1 MPSSRRFDCD
11 GDGGDGGQTVLTDVS
26 VARAEQV
33 RTSGRGWRTEKSTF
47 VVVRVA
53 MVVTVME
60 ARRSGQKKSY
70 VLELV
75 LAEAVVARS
84 SQIAFQQSQVNEAV
98 DTVCCGGSC
107 RATSDM
113 TTTCGECGHTRPRRG
128 LAFAV
133 PPTHRPRVVRVR
145 LERSRPTKRHWVRSD
160 VGHPHHHL
168 LPLVVAYT
176 AGARMCRVDLYF
188 IP

>member
-98 DTVCCGGSC
+98 DSVLWRVMSC
-107 RATSDM
+107 NKRHDDDLWRMWTHATK
-113 TTTCGECGHTRPRRG
+113 TRPR
-128 LAFAV
+128 LCCPTNA
-133 PPTHRPRVVRVR
+133 PPT
-145 LERSRPTKRHWVRSD
+145 RSPSQ
-160 VGHPHHHL
+160 VGAESTHQTSLGPQ
-168 LPLVVAYT
+168 
-176 AGARMCRVDLYF
+176 
-188 IP
+188 